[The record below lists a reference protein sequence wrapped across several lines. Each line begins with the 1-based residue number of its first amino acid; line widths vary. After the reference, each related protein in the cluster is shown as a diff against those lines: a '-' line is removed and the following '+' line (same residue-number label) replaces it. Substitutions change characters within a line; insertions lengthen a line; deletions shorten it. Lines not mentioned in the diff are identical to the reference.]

1 MYQPSQLVVQN
12 ITGLFLLICL
22 NCISAS
28 TVYAQAAQLEGVSVQ
43 LGTGYEQGWLRFKD
57 VKLTRSNTRLDM
69 QDVSN
74 SGVPLV
80 LGLGYTKVLGASAT
94 LGGLVEYNPISN
106 RVALSVVPGYML
118 TEQVQG
124 YLKLGWV
131 YATTSVDQG
140 PGARAIPA
148 YLNAAYLGLGAKV
161 LFTEQV
167 FGFAEVN
174 YMKYASLSFSSNLN
188 TLPISGYADTSALN
202 FIVGVGYRF

>member
-106 RVALSVVPGYML
+106 RAALSIVPGYML
-118 TEQVQG
+118 NEQVQG

-140 PGARAIPA
+140 PGARAI
-148 YLNAAYLGLGAKV
+148 
-161 LFTEQV
+161 
-167 FGFAEVN
+167 
-174 YMKYASLSFSSNLN
+174 ASRKEEN
-188 TLPISGYADTSALN
+188 
-202 FIVGVGYRF
+202 